1 MVTNNY
7 FKSIQICRKLIFV
20 DFIEVSFIFIE
31 VSFIFILD
39 LSLCYFMGSF
49 GLK

>member
-1 MVTNNY
+1 MQETN
-7 FKSIQICRKLIFV
+7 FI

-39 LSLCYFMGSF
+39 LSLCCFMGSF

>member
-1 MVTNNY
+1 MQETN
-7 FKSIQICRKLIFV
+7 FI

-39 LSLCYFMGSF
+39 LSLCCFMDSF